1 LGSAISRLRITAAL
15 VRLERKRRVE
25 PLGPQGIALVLGVA
39 AVAGIQFLFMGTL
52 YRMLPCNALGGIS
65 GALLIGLAPLML
77 AYLIFAALTN
87 LLATHPEA

>member
-1 LGSAISRLRITAAL
+1 
-15 VRLERKRRVE
+15 
-25 PLGPQGIALVLGVA
+25 
-39 AVAGIQFLFMGTL
+39 
-52 YRMLPCNALGGIS
+52 MLPCNALGGIS